1 MSSVQKKSELST
13 DMRKVCCFIISPNV
27 NLASEVVTSLLKTR
41 LASADLLRN
50 KRFKV
55 NTKSVLDFVFKEN

>member
-1 MSSVQKKSELST
+1 MSRVQKKSELST
-13 DMRKVCCFIISPNV
+13 DLRKVCCFIISPSV
-27 NLASEVVTSLLKTR
+27 NLASEAVTSLLRTR
-41 LASADLLRN
+41 LVSSDLLHD

>member
-13 DMRKVCCFIISPNV
+13 YLHKVCCFIISLNV
-27 NLASEVVTSLLKTR
+27 NLASEVVTSLLRTR
-41 LASADLLRN
+41 LASSDLLRN

-55 NTKSVLDFVFKEN
+55 NTNSVLDFVFKKN